1 MTRRPTTA
9 LALGLAGLVAAAC
22 HPAPTVAPFP
32 PMVAPAPTT
41 APRGGL
47 TDAPRNWQLLD
58 ETLDHVPGLG
68 IDRLQR
74 EILRGAAPKATVI
87 VAVIDGGVDTA
98 HADLRANLWQRPAD
112 APPDGHAG
120 ERFGWNFIGGPD
132 GRDVNRDTYELTRI
146 VARCRRSDSTL
157 PSALATRCPQLTA
170 DLATR
175 RRNLET
181 QLRNIRTVGDT
192 LARIWSTLRRV
203 TGTDSLTVDRVKALT
218 PTDTVIARYRK
229 IYLAVTPLGLTEAG
243 LRDATTSFRTGLDA
257 SLNPDFDP
265 RPIVGDHY
273 ADVHESMYGNPD
285 VMGPDASHGTHVSGI
300 IGAVQGNGIGIDGIA
315 PAVRVMMIR
324 AVPNGDERD
333 KDIANA
339 IRFAV
344 DHGARIIN
352 MSFGKGYSPEKPAVD
367 AAVRYAD
374 AHGVLMV
381 HAAGNDGAN
390 LDSMPSFPT
399 PIYADGGAAH
409 NWIEVGA
416 SSWIGGDSLVAP
428 FSNYGRERVDVFAPG
443 VDITSTVPGG
453 HYEKESGTS
462 MATPVV
468 AGLAALILDYYP
480 ALTVPQ
486 LRQVILTSATR
497 YTNQLVIRPG
507 SKDVRVPFGSLSRT
521 GGIVNAYEAFRLLQ
535 PR

>member
-1 MTRRPTTA
+1 MIS
-9 LALGLAGLVAAAC
+9 
-22 HPAPTVAPFP
+22 
-32 PMVAPAPTT
+32 PAPTT

-47 TDAPRNWQLLD
+47 ATAPRNWQLLD

-68 IDRLQR
+68 VDRLQQ
-74 EILRGAAPKATVI
+74 EILHGAKPKATVI

-98 HADLRANLWQRPAD
+98 HVDLRANLWLRPAD
-112 APPDGHAG
+112 APPDGHPG

-132 GRDVNRDTYELTRI
+132 GRDVDRDTYELTRI
-146 VARCRRSDSTL
+146 VARCRRSDPTL
-157 PSALATRCPQLTA
+157 PAPLAARCPQLSA
-170 DLATR
+170 DLDTR
-175 RRNLET
+175 RTRLET
-181 QLRNIRTVGDT
+181 NLRVVGDT
-192 LARIWSTLRRV
+192 LGRVWATLRRL
-203 TGTDSLTVDRVKALT
+203 TGTDSLTVDRVKALA
-218 PTDTVIARYRK
+218 PADSVIARYRK
-229 IYLAVTPLGLTEAG
+229 IYLTVTPLGITDAALGEA
-243 LRDATTSFRTGLDA
+243 LASARRGLDA

-265 RPIVGDHY
+265 RPLVGDHY
-273 ADVHESMYGNPD
+273 GDVTESRYGNPD

-300 IGAVQGNGIGIDGIA
+300 IGAVQGNGVGIDGIA

-374 AHGVLMV
+374 AHNVLMV

-390 LDSMPSFPT
+390 LDSVPGFPT
-399 PIYADGGAAH
+399 PIYADSGSAQ

-428 FSNYGRERVDVFAPG
+428 FSNYGRTRVDVFAPG
-443 VDITSTVPGG
+443 VDITSTVPGNR
-453 HYEKESGTS
+453 YEAESGTS

-468 AGLAALILDYYP
+468 AGLAALILDYHP
-480 ALTVPQ
+480 ELSAAQ
-486 LRQVILTSATR
+486 LREVILVSATR

-507 SKDVRVPFGSLSRT
+507 SKGVRVPFGSLSRT
-521 GGIVNAYEAFRLLQ
+521 GGIVSAYEAFKLLQ
-535 PR
+535 PH